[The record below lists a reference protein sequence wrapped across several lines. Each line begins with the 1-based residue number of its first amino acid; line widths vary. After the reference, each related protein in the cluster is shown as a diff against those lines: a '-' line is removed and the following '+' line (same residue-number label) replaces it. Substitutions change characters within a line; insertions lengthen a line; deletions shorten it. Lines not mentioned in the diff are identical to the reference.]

1 MSTGR
6 GPKTVLGVTLALCG
20 AALLF
25 LLVHRQAEIFVSMPP
40 LPAAKAAAVRTLVH
54 RAIIDVETWGEALGS
69 IALLAGAGARLAA
82 RRRPPARPAKPARPS
97 GSDSRRFEELELR
110 ASRAQAEEAS
120 ARARV
125 AETEAVTAQTRAL
138 LFEQRAKADRE
149 IEMLGAQIQSL
160 LSELTIEKDRPSA
173 PVVRVENGGP
183 SKANDGTP
191 VTPPLV
197 LEPPG
202 VTPSIGPAALERVL
216 AAESVRARSS
226 KPPRHSSKSEL
237 RSETRFAAHVEVDF
251 ESDSHFYTG
260 LSENLSEGGLFVA
273 TYAPRPV
280 GTEIDLTLRLPGQVE
295 PMRARATVRWIR
307 DFSEASDAAPG
318 MGLHFHI
325 DDVDLPRIRRFLSTR
340 PPLFFDDG

>member
-6 GPKTVLGVTLALCG
+6 GPKAVLGVTLALCG

-25 LLVHRQAEIFVSMPP
+25 LTLHRQAEIFVAMPP

-54 RAIIDVETWGEALGS
+54 RAIIDVETWGEAVGS
-69 IALLAGAGARLAA
+69 IALLAGAGALLAA
-82 RRRPPARPAKPARPS
+82 SRRRPPARPARPS
-97 GSDSRRFEELELR
+97 SSDSRRFAELELR

-183 SKANDGTP
+183 SKANEATP
-191 VTPPLV
+191 VAPPLV

-202 VTPSIGPAALERVL
+202 ATPSIGPAALERVL

-260 LSENLSEGGLFVA
+260 LSENFSEGGLFVA

-318 MGLHFHI
+318 MGLHLHL
-325 DDVDLPRIRRFLSTR
+325 DDDDLPRIRRFLSTR